1 MERSPASEDLPIAPP
16 PEETGL
22 VFRGASWAW
31 RHRLLLPIA
40 WLTLGVVLLG
50 CFAAWRQG
58 ESVPPIVAAV
68 VGSLSVVVAGWAL
81 ARRQSNRRWIVR
93 LSETGLRLTT
103 DGREQTLPF
112 SALRA
117 FSVDSKRVSF
127 GKLAESVHRRVH
139 LETEAGAQVISARLE
154 HPDEVLAMERL
165 LEGLTAGSVMSARER
180 MARGGRIE
188 GAGWIADARG
198 ISSTTRTGRAQQV
211 PWQDV
216 THHENLGAAFLFWAR
231 DAVRPWLRVARSSR
245 NAWVLPAL
253 IGPPASSQPVGATY
267 GRLLW
272 EFRAN
277 RAPTVTGI
285 IILAGGLMAFAWQ
298 AWVGESPWGGLM
310 LSAVGAGL
318 AYAGWRAEVR
328 TAFHERG
335 VIGSRGGQKQEVTYA
350 SAAGFAYQRHV
361 QSEGGMHI
369 GVKGALSII
378 PSDGSAPV
386 TALTDTDRMDEDEP
400 IIVLRE
406 RLAGVWQPRLI
417 EQLENSG
424 SVAWAPGVRLRR
436 DGVQLDAAKGG
447 AHLVPWS
454 RIRAHWGDRFE
465 RSLVLLDASAETG
478 RPAEARVV
486 AEIDTGEPG
495 FHAGKR
501 LFEDLRE
508 AAPDRVDGND

>member
-1 MERSPASEDLPIAPP
+1 
-16 PEETGL
+16 
-22 VFRGASWAW
+22 
-31 RHRLLLPIA
+31 
-40 WLTLGVVLLG
+40 
-50 CFAAWRQG
+50 
-58 ESVPPIVAAV
+58 
-68 VGSLSVVVAGWAL
+68 
-81 ARRQSNRRWIVR
+81 
-93 LSETGLRLTT
+93 
-103 DGREQTLPF
+103 
-112 SALRA
+112 
-117 FSVDSKRVSF
+117 
-127 GKLAESVHRRVH
+127 
-139 LETEAGAQVISARLE
+139 
-154 HPDEVLAMERL
+154 
-165 LEGLTAGSVMSARER
+165 
-180 MARGGRIE
+180 
-188 GAGWIADARG
+188 
-198 ISSTTRTGRAQQV
+198 
-211 PWQDV
+211 
-216 THHENLGAAFLFWAR
+216 
-231 DAVRPWLRVARSSR
+231 
-245 NAWVLPAL
+245 
-253 IGPPASSQPVGATY
+253 
-267 GRLLW
+267 
-272 EFRAN
+272 
-277 RAPTVTGI
+277 
-285 IILAGGLMAFAWQ
+285 
-298 AWVGESPWGGLM
+298 
-310 LSAVGAGL
+310 

-465 RSLVLLDASAETG
+465 RSLVLLDASAATG

-508 AAPDRVDGND
+508 AAPDRVDGNDRMVEPAAVERAGQRGLQSGESYRAPATVRAHDECALSHRNPWTPVGRSGDRRVALAPNEAA